1 MSSTEEDII
10 HRLKENARKEL
21 TENILPFWTERMPDR
36 KQGGFYGRIDGKNTV
51 HPDAPKGAVLNAR
64 ILWTFSSACY
74 DLGIP
79 SSLEAASRAWEYIN
93 RFFFDEEY
101 GGVWWSL
108 NSNGTPRE
116 TKKQVYAQAFFI
128 YALSRYFITTGDN
141 NAGKRAVELYELL
154 EKHSL
159 DRQYGGY
166 LEAFS
171 REWKEMEDIRL
182 SKKDENEKKTTNTN
196 LHVLE
201 AYTMLS
207 KVWPD
212 RHLRSQL
219 RSLLR
224 SFLEKIIHSG
234 TFHLQLFF
242 DEFWNP
248 RSQLVSYGHD
258 IEAAWL
264 LYEAALMLGDPSLI
278 RGVAEISVKMVDA
291 ALEGFQDDGSLI
303 YEKDDSK
310 GYLDMDRHWWVQA
323 EAVVGLVHAWQL
335 TGKKGYL
342 EKADRCFS
350 YITGHLTD
358 RKNGEW
364 YWSIRAD
371 GTANTVDD
379 KAGFWKGPYH
389 NSRMCRESMRRFKEI
404 S

>member
-1 MSSTEEDII
+1 MSRSEEDII
-10 HRLKENARKEL
+10 QRLKENARNEL

-36 KQGGFYGRIDGKNTV
+36 KQGGFYGRVDGKNTV

-64 ILWTFSSACY
+64 ILWAFSSAHHI
-74 DLGIP
+74 LETP
-79 SSLEAASRAWEYIN
+79 SYLETATLAWEYAN
-93 RFFFDEEY
+93 RYFFDEEY

-108 NSNGTPRE
+108 NCNGTPLE

-128 YALSRYFITTGDN
+128 YALSRYFITTGDD
-141 NAGKRAVELYELL
+141 NARKRAVVLYELL
-154 EKHSL
+154 EEHSL

-171 REWKEMEDIRL
+171 REWKEMEDLRL

-201 AYTMLS
+201 AYTLLS
-207 KVWPD
+207 RIWPV
-212 RHLRSQL
+212 RYLRSQL

-224 SFLEKIIHSG
+224 SFLEKIIHPE
-234 TFHLQLFF
+234 TFHLRLFF

-264 LYEAALMLGDPSLI
+264 LYEAALMVEDSSLT
-278 RGVAEISVKMVDA
+278 RRVAEISVKMVDA

-310 GYLDMDRHWWVQA
+310 GYIDRDRHWWVQA
-323 EAVVGLVHAWQL
+323 EAVVGLIHAWQL
-335 TGKKGYL
+335 TKRKDYL
-342 EKADRCFS
+342 QKADRCFN
-350 YITGHLTD
+350 YITNHLAD

-371 GTANTVDD
+371 GTANTHDD
-379 KAGFWKGPYH
+379 KAGFWKCPYH
-389 NSRMCRESMRRFKEI
+389 NSRMCLEIMQRFGNK
-404 S
+404 